1 MAADDEEIR
10 LVHGPFICRPLLFD
24 GKRIVLKGLG
34 RRAQG
39 PGRRVILIFSA
50 QGSSS
55 ACVTVSGGSVSFEEC
70 VLTDGHDG
78 ESMTMSSVQAR
89 IKLLDRA
96 MGRHPVGGHHA
107 PSIHALHSFHPCF
120 TFLPSMLYIP
130 SIHASHSFHSF
141 AHIFVDESFA
151 VGPRAR
157 RRPPKFRARRAAG
170 LRRAVQ

>member
-1 MAADDEEIR
+1 MVIYVFNTTEAASDQLPPDAPPDAQIAASVEAAVQMAADDEEIR

-24 GKRIVLKGLG
+24 GKRVVFKGLG

-39 PGRRVILIFSA
+39 AGRRVILIFSA

-89 IKLLDRA
+89 IKMLDSA
-96 MGRHPVGGHHA
+96 MGRHPVGGA
-107 PSIHALHSFHPCF
+107 MLHALHSFDSC
-120 TFLPSMLYIP
+120 
-130 SIHASHSFHSF
+130 
-141 AHIFVDESFA
+141 AHICVDEIFA
-151 VGPRAR
+151 VGP
-157 RRPPKFRARRAAG
+157 
-170 LRRAVQ
+170 